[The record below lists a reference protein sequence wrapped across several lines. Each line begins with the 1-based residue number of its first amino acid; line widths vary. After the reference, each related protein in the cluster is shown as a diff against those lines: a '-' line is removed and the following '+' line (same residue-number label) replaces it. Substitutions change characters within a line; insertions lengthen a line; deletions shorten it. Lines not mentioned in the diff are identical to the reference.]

1 MRAGV
6 GCVKPS
12 EKWLIGARHGSVAG
26 RMKAFLFA
34 LVLFVALAAAL
45 FVPIEGRSFWQRAQ
59 EHGIPRAVARG
70 TAHGLRA
77 TWDFLASLSHR
88 TESMEGKATHGPPA
102 HSPRHASRKAQAAS
116 AQPAHRTSREGIV
129 AQPPREKLQKAD
141 RAALDDLVAHAR

>member
-1 MRAGV
+1 
-6 GCVKPS
+6 
-12 EKWLIGARHGSVAG
+12 
-26 RMKAFLFA
+26 MKAFFFA
-34 LVLFVALAAAL
+34 LVLLAALAAAL
-45 FVPIEGRSFWQRAQ
+45 FVPLGGRSFWQRAQ

-88 TESMEGKATHGPPA
+88 TDPPDSVGAHPTHEPPT
-102 HSPRHASRKAQAAS
+102 HSPRHASRKAQAAA

-129 AQPPREKLQKAD
+129 AQPPKEKLGQSD